1 MAVEGELVQF
11 AERYRSVVEQRDY
24 TDELIKDLF
33 LYIRSQ
39 DDKIASQ
46 ETELA
51 SYINVNRDLS
61 TRVQSYEETNPYVLV
76 LIDGD
81 GLLFNDEYIRQ
92 GVEGG
97 KRAAHALHNAILQKC
112 GDLTDKIEIV
122 AKVCANVTGLTR
134 ALLREGFVNTDYD
147 LRNFSIGFSQARA
160 SFDFVD
166 IGHGKERADVKIH
179 ELIRWHLKNKN
190 CKHML
195 LGVSHDSGY
204 ASFLD
209 HIITDDD
216 TLSLLSIIEGYPTV
230 RELRQKD
237 LNIIH
242 FDHIFRSDKIMDRGG
257 QAVITRR
264 SSTPPPPPPI
274 VAPLPSPP
282 QPQAPPVVEAPS
294 SDSSSTSSD
303 APSTPPSSSW
313 ATVTKKAPPRPQM
326 TLPLAHM
333 NINNNVSRPPS
344 SVVSKPATCKTATP
358 AWNPGPRGI
367 DAAIVCNATV
377 LENIRNR
384 KDNAK
389 LCNNHYLRGPCAKG
403 NECVFEHK
411 YRPNE
416 EEKKAIAF
424 LARQNPCT
432 KGQDCDI
439 ANCIYGHH
447 CPTVRDGLCY
457 HPFCKF
463 RVEEHPP
470 GTKYKNAHIK
480 DN

>member
-1 MAVEGELVQF
+1 MSIEGEIVRF
-11 AERYRSVVEQRDY
+11 AERYQSVVETRNR
-24 TDELIKDLF
+24 TDELIQEMF
-33 LYIRSQ
+33 LYIRKQ
-39 DDKIASQ
+39 EQTIASQ
-46 ETELA
+46 QADLG
-51 SYINVNRDLS
+51 SYLTLNRDLS
-61 TRVQSYEETNPYVLV
+61 TRVQVLEDTNPYVLV

-81 GLLFNDEYIRQ
+81 GLLFNDEYIRA

-97 KRAAHALHNAILQKC
+97 RRAAHSLHNAILQKC
-112 GDLTDKIEIV
+112 ETDQIEIV
-122 AKVCANVTGLTR
+122 AKVCANVNGLSK
-134 ALLREGFVNTDYD
+134 ALLREGSVNNDYD

-160 SFDFVD
+160 SFDFID

-209 HIITDDD
+209 HVITDED
-216 TLSLLSIIEGYPTV
+216 TLSLLTIIEGFPTV

-237 LNIIH
+237 LNIIR
-242 FDHIFRSDKIMDRGG
+242 FDHIFRSDKITDRGG
-257 QAVITRR
+257 QPVITRR
-264 SSTPPPPPPI
+264 GSSPPPPAPP
-274 VAPLPSPP
+274 APLLLP
-282 QPQAPPVVEAPS
+282 AVAEDPS
-294 SDSSSTSSD
+294 SHSSSASTSSD
-303 APSTPPSSSW
+303 APSTPPSASW
-313 ATVTKKAPPRPQM
+313 ATVTKKVPPRPQM

-333 NINNNVSRPPS
+333 NINNNVARPPS
-344 SVVSKPATCKTATP
+344 AVITKTSTP
-358 AWNPGPRGI
+358 AWEPGPRGI
-367 DAAIVCNATV
+367 DAAIVCNLQV
-377 LENIRNR
+377 LESIRSR
-384 KDNAK
+384 KDSAK
-389 LCNNHYLRGPCAKG
+389 LCNNHYLRGPCVKG

-411 YRPNE
+411 YRPSE
-416 EEKKAIAF
+416 DEKKAIAF

-447 CPTVRDGLCY
+447 CPTVRDGTCY

-470 GTKYKNAHIK
+470 GTKFKNIHIK